1 MQPDDTGSVFQ
12 QLSRRLR
19 LLGPV
24 GSPQLGY
31 GILRHQ
37 HKHSRQSVR
46 GGRLQDFPCCVILD
60 QWERGARLLTHAVCR
75 APGALRAAGTSIVSM
90 ASVSA
95 CEFEP
100 KSAALGQEI
109 LLVYFALMY
118 AALCKQP
125 TKTSYPRAQLG
136 GIVNQSVKQG
146 IEVTHAR
153 GQAKQV
159 NRVGGYVSE
168 SPESDLRTPQKTGNT
183 QPNQVPQPGN
193 QSRRPAR

>member
-1 MQPDDTGSVFQ
+1 M
-12 QLSRRLR
+12 
-19 LLGPV
+19 LGPV

-118 AALCKQP
+118 AALLQTAHQDELSQGATGRDRQP
-125 TKTSYPRAQLG
+125 ERQAGNRGHPL
-136 GIVNQSVKQG
+136 
-146 IEVTHAR
+146 THAR